1 MRRFRQS
8 NEFYYLTGLTVPGAY
23 ALLDARAART
33 SVYVPHRD
41 ARRER
46 SDGPSLA
53 AEDHAEILALTGADS
68 VAGPERL
75 PLDLAALLF
84 QSPRPT
90 YTPFAP
96 SEGVSTSRDSAL
108 ASLAWAA
115 NDPFGS
121 DSSPEAGLAQTLHA
135 HFPQCEVRDL
145 SPALDELRLH
155 KSAHE
160 IELLRAAA
168 RICGEATIEAMR
180 STAPGVL
187 EHELEAVANFVFRQ
201 SGATGPGYEAIIAGG
216 ANAWFGHYNANDAPL
231 RDGDLVLM
239 DYAPDFGYYTSD
251 IGRMWPVNG
260 HYSDWQRELYG
271 FVLAYH
277 HELVARIKPG
287 VTPAAVLADAAEAM
301 RARIDATD
309 FSKPSFRTACEEALV
324 FAGHLSHPVGMSVH
338 DVGDYSN
345 RPFEPG
351 LVFSVDPMI
360 WVTDEHLYIR
370 VEDTVVVTEDGIE
383 NLTGFVPLELE
394 DVERELAEPG
404 LLQLWKERA

>member
-1 MRRFRQS
+1 MSRDPVSPPRPPASELASRRERLLSRLPADALVVLRGAHPGREMRRFRQS

-23 ALLDARAART
+23 ALLDPRAART

-41 ARRER
+41 AGRER

-96 SEGVSTSRDSAL
+96 AEGVSTSRDSAL

-145 SPALDELRLH
+145 SPVLDELRLH

-160 IELLRAAA
+160 VELLRRPHASAA
-168 RICGEATIEAMR
+168 RRR
-180 STAPGVL
+180 SRRCDRPLRACSSTSSRRLRTSCFARAELPAPGTRRSSRA
-187 EHELEAVANFVFRQ
+187 ERM
-201 SGATGPGYEAIIAGG
+201 PGSAI
-216 ANAWFGHYNANDAPL
+216 
-231 RDGDLVLM
+231 
-239 DYAPDFGYYTSD
+239 TT
-251 IGRMWPVNG
+251 RM
-260 HYSDWQRELYG
+260 
-271 FVLAYH
+271 
-277 HELVARIKPG
+277 
-287 VTPAAVLADAAEAM
+287 M
-301 RARIDATD
+301 
-309 FSKPSFRTACEEALV
+309 
-324 FAGHLSHPVGMSVH
+324 
-338 DVGDYSN
+338 
-345 RPFEPG
+345 RPFATAT
-351 LVFSVDPMI
+351 
-360 WVTDEHLYIR
+360 WC
-370 VEDTVVVTEDGIE
+370 
-383 NLTGFVPLELE
+383 
-394 DVERELAEPG
+394 
-404 LLQLWKERA
+404 